1 MTTSSTTIRLLM
13 ASWLVM
19 AAVAVPTFA
28 GDRSAD
34 IRELTGRPTKLVWVQ
49 DAGDTAC
56 MLAERPTLRLMVL
69 DTEDGKG
76 ERPLLPDLGR
86 YWRPGITDDG
96 TRVVFGDNHKKTVS
110 VVTFDGTGF
119 RLVLENAIFEDVWL
133 DPATGH
139 DWVYATTI
147 EPVNAG

>member
-1 MTTSSTTIRLLM
+1 MKTNLLP
-13 ASWLVM
+13 AAWLFTVM
-19 AAVAVPTFA
+19 VAVPALA

-56 MLAERPTLRLMVL
+56 MIAERPTLRLMVL

-96 TRVVFGDNHKKTVS
+96 TRVVFGDLAKKTKRPS
-110 VVTFDGTGF
+110 
-119 RLVLENAIFEDVWL
+119 LS
-133 DPATGH
+133 
-139 DWVYATTI
+139 
-147 EPVNAG
+147 